1 MSDAFKAY
9 GMMIAA
15 GSAYRE
21 LMRFGVSSHLLYVAL
36 LGQGHGCESAH
47 KCWYQAVID
56 GMN

>member
-1 MSDAFKAY
+1 
-9 GMMIAA
+9 MMIAA

-47 KCWYQAVID
+47 RCWYQAVID